1 MQHQPLSSSE
11 CFLYVENS
19 PPLLHHNRLSLE
31 RLRPLCTFLRL
42 FLISEK
48 SEDGRTSEDKISA
61 DDRNF
66 VFPFFQVL
74 IFSDA

>member
-19 PPLLHHNRLSLE
+19 PPPTPTSEPPLLRTGASPVYFPSFVPHFLKKWRRN
-31 RLRPLCTFLRL
+31 TF
-42 FLISEK
+42 
-48 SEDGRTSEDKISA
+48 EDKISV

-66 VFPFFQVL
+66 IFPVF
-74 IFSDA
+74 